1 MNLFKQFQELIPG
14 ADPLLVGTVTAT
26 TGTSTTLETPGG
38 GVVIVRGGGVAIG
51 QKAFYQGAPSLGLHL
66 IYRPMKSRFK
76 PLLIAGVFWRY
87 GNQ

>member
-14 ADPLLVGTVTAT
+14 ADPLLVGTVTAA

-51 QKAFYQGAPSLGLHL
+51 HKAFYRGGELAGEAPDLPTYE
-66 IYRPMKSRFK
+66 IE
-76 PLLIAGVFWRY
+76 V
-87 GNQ
+87 

>member
-1 MNLFKQFQELIPG
+1 MNLFKQFQALLPG

-51 QKAFYQGAPSLGLHL
+51 QKAFYRGGELAGEAPDLPTYE
-66 IYRPMKSRFK
+66 IE
-76 PLLIAGVFWRY
+76 V
-87 GNQ
+87 

>member
-1 MNLFKQFQELIPG
+1 MNLFKQFQALLPG

-51 QKAFYQGAPSLGLHL
+51 QKAFYRGGELEGEAPDLPTYE
-66 IYRPMKSRFK
+66 IE
-76 PLLIAGVFWRY
+76 V
-87 GNQ
+87 

>member
-14 ADPLLVGTVTAT
+14 ADPLLVGTVTAS

-51 QKAFYQGAPSLGLHL
+51 QKAFYRGGELVGEAPALPTYE
-66 IYRPMKSRFK
+66 IE
-76 PLLIAGVFWRY
+76 V
-87 GNQ
+87 